1 MIGWLLSFALVV
13 IFLLFMKDFVKLLF
27 SGVGLFF
34 ILGFV
39 YLDFGVF
46 ATLIVI
52 LSILMFGPMFIAHE
66 SAKQKGQSLKD

>member
-1 MIGWLLSFALVV
+1 MIGWILSFALVV

-34 ILGFV
+34 ILGLV
-39 YLDFGVF
+39 YLDIGVF

-52 LSILMFGPMFIAHE
+52 LSILMFGPMFFAHE